1 MKFYTYTH
9 IHSPIEAKNVTE
21 CNTRR
26 IHLIRFSIV
35 LTAQPKWILVR
46 HHILL
51 PVQSV
56 RLSRFSALENV
67 AFNEN
72 IIFFCSLVV
81 FITSAYQR
89 FSRDK
94 YQFQKL
100 SRMHAANHTHTNTTM
115 RCTHQAFCW
124 AKRNALI
131 SFFSVSTSIYGTE
144 TPNRVFVVPCKY
156 FIDSEIFDYLINV

>member
-100 SRMHAANHTHTNTTM
+100 SRMHAANHTHTQTQQCDAHTRHFAEQSKTRSSLFSLCLPLSTAQKHRIECLLCHVN
-115 RCTHQAFCW
+115 
-124 AKRNALI
+124 I
-131 SFFSVSTSIYGTE
+131 S
-144 TPNRVFVVPCKY
+144 
-156 FIDSEIFDYLINV
+156 